1 MRLTIVAFGTR
12 GDVQP
17 AIALGKGLQAA
28 GYAVQIAAALTMRGW
43 VQSHGLD
50 YAPLSVDIHALMN
63 SEGGQA
69 WVESGRNQFNEIR
82 HMKHLLHEHGW
93 PAIQEMWALC
103 QQTDVMISGFTSMT
117 FVQSLCERLNKP
129 HIMALLQ
136 PVHTTQDGRAIVT
149 PFIASRPS
157 RINKLAG
164 WIFEVMVW
172 WLTSSL
178 TNRLRETIGLAPTR
192 RKAMFAALKSTPT
205 LYGFSP
211 RVVPRPADWPESV
224 CITGY
229 WFLDD
234 EDDWS
239 PPQDLLD
246 FLDSGAPPIYLGFG
260 SMSNRNPEQT
270 VQMMLDAL
278 AQTGQR
284 GIIASGW
291 AGLVPQDLP
300 ESVYVLDSAPH
311 SWLFPRMAGV
321 VHHGGAGTTAAALRA
336 GVPSTIIPHFTDQPY
351 WARRVYELGVGA
363 KPIPR
368 HKLTADKLTGAI
380 HTLVTDK
387 ATQQRAAALGEQIRA
402 EDGVANAAQ
411 QIQQILSV

>member
-28 GYAVQIAAALTMRGW
+28 GYDVQLAASLTMRDW

-50 YAPLSVDIHALMN
+50 YVPLSVDIHALMN

-82 HMKHLLHEHGW
+82 HMKNMLHEHGW

-117 FVQSLCERLNKP
+117 FVQSMCEKLNKP

-149 PFIASRPS
+149 PFVASRPS

-172 WLTSSL
+172 WLTSNM
-178 TNRLRETIGLAPTR
+178 TNRLRETIGLAPSN
-192 RKAMFAALKSTPT
+192 RKAMFGALKTTPT

-211 RVVPRPADWPESV
+211 SVVPLPADWPDSI

-234 EDDWS
+234 DHDWS

-246 FLDSGAPPIYLGFG
+246 FLDAGAPPIYLGFG

-270 VQMMLDAL
+270 VQMMLEAL
-278 AQTGQR
+278 SQTGQR

-291 AGLVPQDLP
+291 AGLQAQDLP
-300 ESVYVLDSAPH
+300 ESAYLLDSAPH

-336 GVPSTIIPHFTDQPY
+336 NVPATVVPHFTDQPF

-368 HKLTADKLTGAI
+368 HKLTADKLANAI
-380 HTLVTDK
+380 RTMVTDK
-387 ATQQRAAALGEQIRA
+387 AMQQRAAALGEQIRA
-402 EDGVANAAQ
+402 EDGITNAVQLVQ
-411 QIQQILSV
+411 QVLST